1 MKTNKLLKECYER
14 FVTPE
19 SKEQIEQ
26 TCKMMD
32 DCEETINN
40 EYADVEIH
48 KPSFYEG
55 FKTGMNYFINNSV
68 NTINIPIYI
77 IQSNDCLCENTC
89 IQFVTIDEDEA
100 YKHFDKMFKD
110 DFIIYE
116 LQKWQG
122 KNCETLK
129 RK

>member
-1 MKTNKLLKECYER
+1 MKTNDLLRECYER

-19 SKEQIEQ
+19 IKEQVER

-32 DCEETINN
+32 DCEEITNN

-55 FKTGMNYFINNSV
+55 FKAGVTYFVNSG
-68 NTINIPIYI
+68 IDAPNIPIYI
-77 IQSNDCLCENTC
+77 IQSNDSLCESTC
-89 IQFVTIDEDEA
+89 IEFVTISKYEA
-100 YKHFDKMFKD
+100 YKYFDKISEE
-110 DFIIYE
+110 DFISYE
-116 LQKWQG
+116 LQEWKG
-122 KNCETLK
+122 EDYETLK